1 MNRNFLSEILA
12 EKRQAV
18 ARLQCDSFAPGFRE
32 RALEI
37 RRNAAPHCLLRA
49 LEADL
54 PRLKIIAEFKRRSP
68 SAGIIRDDLS
78 TGDVARHYERGGAS
92 AISVLT
98 DKDYFGGSIVDLSA
112 IRSSTDLPILRKDF
126 IIDPIQ
132 IYEAAIAGADAVL
145 LIVAALDDALLG
157 RLREV
162 AEDELGLD
170 ALVEVHTSDELRRA
184 LDAGAKI
191 IGANNRDL
199 KTFQIS
205 LNTSERLIA
214 EAPPESNMISESGLQ
229 SAESLRHLR
238 SLGFCGFLIGEE
250 FMRADN
256 PETALRNLIAA
267 AEDRQVTPTLTRAR
281 QS

>member
-12 EKRQAV
+12 AKRQMV
-18 ARLQCDSFAPGFRE
+18 ARLQHDSFARGFRE

-37 RRNAAPHCLLRA
+37 RRNATPHRLLRA

-68 SAGIIRDDLS
+68 SLGIIRDDLPA
-78 TGDVARHYERGGAS
+78 GDVARRYERGGAC

-98 DKDYFGGSIVDLSA
+98 DEEYFGGSLEDLSA
-112 IRSSTDLPILRKDF
+112 ARSSAKLPVLRKDF

-145 LIVAALDDALLG
+145 LIVAALDDALL
-157 RLREV
+157 RKLREV
-162 AEDELGLD
+162 TEDELGLD
-170 ALVEVHTSDELRRA
+170 AVVEVHTSDELRRA
-184 LDAGAKI
+184 LDAGVKV
-191 IGANNRDL
+191 IGVNNRDL

-214 EAPPESNMISESGLQ
+214 EAPPDSIMISESGLQ
-229 SAESLRHLR
+229 SAESLRRLR
-238 SLGFCGFLIGEE
+238 NLGFRSFLIGEGL
-250 FMRADN
+250 MRSGD
-256 PETALRNLIAA
+256 PETALRDLIAA
-267 AEDRQVTPTLTRAR
+267 AEDRQVTSTGAR
-281 QS
+281 QL